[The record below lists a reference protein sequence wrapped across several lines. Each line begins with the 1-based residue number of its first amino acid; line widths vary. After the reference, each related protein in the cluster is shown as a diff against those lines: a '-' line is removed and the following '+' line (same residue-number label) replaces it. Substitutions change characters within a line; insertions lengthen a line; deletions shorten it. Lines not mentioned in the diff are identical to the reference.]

1 MEINDLKRKFLE
13 HIEVGL
19 GRSLKTIENYERA
32 LNVFIKQTEI
42 TSVEEITS
50 DLIHDFRLWLNRQT
64 GTDGSMKKNTQ
75 NNSYLVP
82 IRVFLKYIHSQG
94 FKSISPSDIVLAKVP
109 QRMIDTLSSKEV
121 GQLFEATKDEG
132 LLNIRDKAILHFL
145 FSTGLRVSEM
155 VALSRYIDLSTGEIT
170 IRGKGDRVR
179 TIFVSKEAHSAF
191 KKYNDARVDTG
202 DAMFVSKKGG
212 RLTQR
217 SIERIVVKHALR
229 AGLSKKVTPHTLR
242 HAFATDLLYNGADI
256 RSVQEL
262 LGHSNISTTQIY
274 THITN
279 KRLKDIHTKFHN
291 QPGDE

>member
-32 LNVFIKQTEI
+32 LNVFIEQTEI
-42 TSVEEITS
+42 TSAKEITS
-50 DLIHDFRLWLNRQT
+50 DLIHDFRMWLNRQT
-64 GTDGSMKKNTQ
+64 GTSGKLKKNTQ

-82 IRVFLKYIHSQG
+82 LRVFLKYIHSQG
-94 FKSISPSDIVLAKVP
+94 FKSVSPSDIVLAKVP
-109 QRMIDTLSSKEV
+109 QRMIDTLSSKEIK
-121 GQLFEATKDEG
+121 QLFKSTDGDE
-132 LLNIRDKAILHFL
+132 LFKLRDGAILHFL
-145 FSTGLRVSEM
+145 FSTGLRVSEL
-155 VALSRYIDLSTGEIT
+155 VSLSRYIDLSSGEIT

-179 TIFVSKEAHSAF
+179 TVFISRQAQDAVR
-191 KKYNDARVDTG
+191 KYNNARLDTG
-202 DAMFVSKKGG
+202 EAMFVSKKGD
-212 RLTQR
+212 RLTAR
-217 SIERIVVKHALR
+217 SVERIVAKHSVH
-229 AGLSKKVTPHTLR
+229 AGISKRVTPHTLR

-279 KRLKDIHTKFHN
+279 RRLKDIHAKFHN
-291 QPGDE
+291 QPDQ